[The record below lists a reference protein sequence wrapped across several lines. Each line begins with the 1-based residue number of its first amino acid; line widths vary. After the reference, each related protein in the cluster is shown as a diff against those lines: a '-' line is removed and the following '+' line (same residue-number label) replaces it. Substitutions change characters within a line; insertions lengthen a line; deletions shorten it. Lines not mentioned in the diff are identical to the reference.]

1 MIRHFNGDLLDSKC
15 DIIAHQ
21 VNLQGLM
28 GGGIARQ
35 IAIKYPQC
43 EVVYSKCVE
52 TIKNEK
58 NLLGQVL
65 IHKYAQ
71 DKYIAN
77 CFSQNID
84 FTTNYEAVKK
94 CFEFLLNCKKYNYST
109 IGVPY
114 KYGCGI
120 ANGEWSKV
128 MAIMEELF
136 ADSEIELQIWRFEN

>member
-1 MIRHFNGDLLDSKC
+1 MIKYFNGNLLNSEC

-21 VNLQGLM
+21 VNLQGIM
-28 GGGIARQ
+28 GGGLAKQ
-35 IAIKYPQC
+35 IAQKFPQC
-43 EVVYSKCVE
+43 EVGYINCVK

-94 CFEFLLNCKKYNYST
+94 CFEFLLKDCKKYNYST

-120 ANGEWSKV
+120 ASGDWTIVEGIFKD
-128 MAIMEELF
+128 IFEKEE
-136 ADSEIELQIWRFEN
+136 DIELQIWKL

>member
-1 MIRHFNGDLLDSKC
+1 MIKCFNGNLLDSKC

-21 VNLQGLM
+21 VNLQGVM
-28 GGGIARQ
+28 GGGLAKQ
-35 IAIKYPQC
+35 IAQKFPQC
-43 EVVYSKCVE
+43 EVEYMNCVKI
-52 TIKNEK
+52 IKSVK

-65 IHKYAQ
+65 FHKYAK

-84 FTTNYEAVKK
+84 FTTDYKAIIK
-94 CFEFLLNCKKYNYST
+94 CFEFLLNDCKKYNYST

-120 ANGEWSKV
+120 ASGDWSKV
-128 MAIMEELF
+128 EQIFKDIFEKEE
-136 ADSEIELQIWRFEN
+136 DIELQIWKL